1 MYFNVFFFFLLRHV
15 YIRGDAVCRTRMVIH
30 GERLARMRWSTV
42 PFAKALIIKVNA
54 LLLRRGDDTHTW
66 LKIDAAD
73 SFVEDFMENIFLLTL
88 FFLLLRCF
96 SCRRVRLRRKQK
108 ILLWSSEKFFCTT
121 HFWSPEASY
130 RPSKKFCHSCHN
142 LISRANNCYLFFG
155 SFLQFIYF
163 WRHRQRAIFIWFLV
177 FTSHVTRIFISLFIA
192 S

>member
-1 MYFNVFFFFLLRHV
+1 MYLRRSVRLSGIASLPLLFFFRKSEKVPRNIQIMYFNVFFFFLLRHV

-96 SCRRVRLRRKQK
+96 SCRRVRLRRK
-108 ILLWSSEKFFCTT
+108 
-121 HFWSPEASY
+121 
-130 RPSKKFCHSCHN
+130 
-142 LISRANNCYLFFG
+142 
-155 SFLQFIYF
+155 
-163 WRHRQRAIFIWFLV
+163 
-177 FTSHVTRIFISLFIA
+177 
-192 S
+192 